1 MFNVNVKNATSEK
14 LSDAYKVTRISV
26 LCCISAVLEQMSNK
40 SLFFKPKR
48 PHHQESEGF
57 WIVQFDSYFEQSRR
71 SVTTSF
77 QVSKLEKAPATFLF
91 SGLFVW
97 LRLLLPPPP
106 PPPPHHHHHWPQL
119 ALININYHQLCGA
132 ANQTLLTHFIRGKIP
147 CIHIYWS
154 GSILTRN

>member
-57 WIVQFDSYFEQSRR
+57 CIVQFNSYFGKSRR
-71 SVTTSF
+71 SVTALF
-77 QVSKLEKAPATFLF
+77 KVSKVEKAPTTCFSGFFFLF
-91 SGLFVW
+91 KIVVAPSSSSSSSSS
-97 LRLLLPPPP
+97 
-106 PPPPHHHHHWPQL
+106 L
-119 ALININYHQLCGA
+119 ASIGVNQHQL
-132 ANQTLLTHFIRGKIP
+132 
-147 CIHIYWS
+147 S
-154 GSILTRN
+154 SIMRRC

>member
-57 WIVQFDSYFEQSRR
+57 CIVQFNSYFGKSRR
-71 SVTTSF
+71 SVTALF
-77 QVSKLEKAPATFLF
+77 KVSKVEKAPTTFF
-91 SGLFVW
+91 CFQVCFFC

-106 PPPPHHHHHWPQL
+106 PPPPHHHHHHWPQL

-147 CIHIYWS
+147 CIHIC
-154 GSILTRN
+154 

>member
-57 WIVQFDSYFEQSRR
+57 CVVQFNSYFEKSRR
-71 SVTTSF
+71 SVTASF
-77 QVSKLEKAPATFLF
+77 KVSKVEKAPTTFFCFQVCFFL
-91 SGLFVW
+91 SKIVVA
-97 LRLLLPPPP
+97 PSSSSSSSSS
-106 PPPPHHHHHWPQL
+106 L
-119 ALININYHQLCGA
+119 ASIGVNQHQL
-132 ANQTLLTHFIRGKIP
+132 
-147 CIHIYWS
+147 S
-154 GSILTRN
+154 SIMRRC

>member
-57 WIVQFDSYFEQSRR
+57 CIVQFNSYFEKSRR
-71 SVTTSF
+71 SVTALF
-77 QVSKLEKAPATFLF
+77 KVSKVEKAPTTFFYFQVCFF
-91 SGLFVW
+91 SLT
-97 LRLLLPPPP
+97 LLLPPPP
-106 PPPPHHHHHWPQL
+106 PNHHHHHWPQL

-147 CIHIYWS
+147 CIHIY
-154 GSILTRN
+154 